1 MDLDEFLQGYVPQV
15 QELALETRTLLL
27 KAFPGIHEEVDAPSK
42 LVAYGYGPRMKD
54 MLCVIMPLKAG
65 VNLGFFRGV
74 DLPDPAGLLQGTG
87 KRHRHVRIHDSKELH
102 SPAVRDLVAAALDT
116 YQIRSVKGDPK

>member
-1 MDLDEFLQGYVPQV
+1 
-15 QELALETRTLLL
+15 
-27 KAFPGIHEEVDAPSK
+27 
-42 LVAYGYGPRMKD
+42 MKD

-87 KRHRHVRIHDSKELH
+87 KRHRHVRIQDSKELH
-102 SPAVRDLVAAALDT
+102 SPAVRDLLAAALDT
-116 YQIRSVKGDPK
+116 YQTRSMKGDPK